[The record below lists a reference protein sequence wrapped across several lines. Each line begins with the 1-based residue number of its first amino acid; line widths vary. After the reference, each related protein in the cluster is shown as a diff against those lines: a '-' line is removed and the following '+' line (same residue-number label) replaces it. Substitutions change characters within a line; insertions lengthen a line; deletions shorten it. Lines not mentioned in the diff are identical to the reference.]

1 LDIDLVV
8 TGDLHTDDTV
18 LVGRRSSALES
29 ADLVVL
35 PAPLSPRDLDRAAI
49 RSMTEWGGASL
60 LMCVDVGLRVVE
72 APGRATDGTWDD
84 GII

>member
-1 LDIDLVV
+1 
-8 TGDLHTDDTV
+8 
-18 LVGRRSSALES
+18 
-29 ADLVVL
+29 
-35 PAPLSPRDLDRAAI
+35 
-49 RSMTEWGGASL
+49 MTEWGGASL